1 MLVCEIFSLFVA
13 TSSVQFNWRKHLT
26 AAVRPGVRANFGTT
40 PRNGKAKKERVE
52 EGGDRNALQV
62 GGLAIVMVGV

>member
-1 MLVCEIFSLFVA
+1 
-13 TSSVQFNWRKHLT
+13 
-26 AAVRPGVRANFGTT
+26 VRPGVRANFGTT